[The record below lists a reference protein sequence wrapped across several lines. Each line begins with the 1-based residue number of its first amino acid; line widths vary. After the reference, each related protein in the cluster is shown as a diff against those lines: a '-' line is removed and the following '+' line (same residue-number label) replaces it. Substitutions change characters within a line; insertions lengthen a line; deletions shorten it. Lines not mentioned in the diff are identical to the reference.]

1 MGPRIGERVTAT
13 TTIAGSFS
21 EWRTAVAA
29 AGTRPIILVAGSRGK
44 TTVIRLLD
52 ALFRAAG
59 LRTAV
64 WTDLGVEI
72 EGVRQRGELIPWSRV
87 GTALDT
93 GRLDVAIQ
101 ELDWLTIPTHG
112 LQPEAYP
119 LVVVTNVCAN
129 REACLIHDE
138 ARLAIQLLP
147 QVLASAHRN
156 GLVVLNGEDFAVA
169 GDEVPRERPEI
180 LTALSKDTPL
190 VRNRLAA
197 GDVAAWVED
206 GALMLGDASAPVA
219 ICKAVDLHFALEGA
233 AGFQVHNALSAATAA
248 IACGLPAS
256 LVGTALR
263 SYRLSPLRAP
273 GSFNRIEVRGITV
286 VVGRPEPSWF
296 LRPVIRS
303 LRDRNR
309 LITVVGRLND
319 VPESDVTEVG
329 RLIGRA
335 SAAVVLH
342 SEQLNQRRASA
353 LRGGIA
359 LNEIPPPI
367 VHTTTERRALNRAIE
382 FARPGDA
389 MLVLADRPVPILRAL
404 LREVD
409 ASRQPPE
416 LAAD

>member
-1 MGPRIGERVTAT
+1 MGPRMAKRATAT
-13 TTIAGSFS
+13 SIIASSFS
-21 EWRTAVAA
+21 DWRAA
-29 AGTRPIILVAGSRGK
+29 AMAAGIRPIILVAGSRGK
-44 TTVIRLLD
+44 TTVIRMLD
-52 ALFRAAG
+52 AMFRAAG
-59 LRTAV
+59 LRTAI

-72 EGVRQRGELIPWSRV
+72 EGVRQRGELVPWSRV
-87 GTALDT
+87 HGLLDH

-112 LQPEAYP
+112 LQPEGFP

-138 ARLAIQLLP
+138 AKLAIQSLP
-147 QVLASAHRN
+147 HVLASAHRQ

-190 VRNRLAA
+190 VKNRLAA
-197 GDVAAWVED
+197 GDVAAWVEG
-206 GALMLGDASAPVA
+206 GALVIGDASAPVA
-219 ICKAVDLHFALEGA
+219 ICRAVDLHFALDGA
-233 AGFQVHNALSAATAA
+233 AGFQVHNALSAAAAA
-248 IACGLPAS
+248 IACGLPS
-256 LVGTALR
+256 HLVGGALQ
-263 SYRLSPLRAP
+263 SYRPSPLRSP
-273 GSFNRIEVRGITV
+273 GSFNRIDLRGITV

-309 LITVVGRLND
+309 LITVVGRLED
-319 VPESDVTEVG
+319 VPESDVAEVG

-335 SAAVVLH
+335 SAAVLLH
-342 SEQLNQRRASA
+342 SEQLDQRRASI

-359 LNEIPPPI
+359 LNEVPPPI
-367 VHTTTERRALNRAIE
+367 VHTTTERRALTRALEI
-382 FARPGDA
+382 ARPGDG
-389 MLVLADRPVPILRAL
+389 MLILANRPVPILRAL
-404 LREVD
+404 LRAVD
-409 ASRQPPE
+409 TSRQPPE